1 MFVKPVVPAIITRSF
16 VDILKERLS
25 PSRVAMSAK
34 TLVTGGTGFVG
45 SHLVDRLIAQGKA
58 VRCLVRQSSNLKYL
72 QHPQLEFAYGGLE
85 SSTDWDA
92 AFADVDTVYHVAG
105 VTFARR
111 AQDYFIAN
119 HQGTEAIIAAAIK
132 HRKQIKKFIHVSSL
146 AAIGPGEKDKPVD
159 ENTPPAP
166 ITPYGRSKL
175 MGEEAAM
182 TAADFFP
189 VTIVRPPAV
198 YGPRDY
204 AIYEMFKAIARGLS
218 PSIGKYDKQISLV
231 HVADLV
237 DGLLLAAENE
247 AAKGRAYFISSDE
260 IYSYK
265 ALVEILAKIFEKRV
279 RSFALPRGLAYGV
292 ATLAEIGSVITR
304 KPPVI
309 NRDKVTDLS
318 QVCWGCS
325 IERAKQELGYRQNVP
340 IEQGLRDTIQ
350 WYKTEGWL

>member
-1 MFVKPVVPAIITRSF
+1 
-16 VDILKERLS
+16 
-25 PSRVAMSAK
+25 MSGK
-34 TLVTGGTGFVG
+34 ILVTGGTGFVG
-45 SHLVDRLIAQGKA
+45 SHLVDRLIKQGKS
-58 VRCLVRQSSNLKYL
+58 VRCLVRRSSNLKYL
-72 QHPQLEFAYGGLE
+72 KDPQIEFVYGGLDDA
-85 SSTDWDA
+85 TDWDE
-92 AFADVDTVYHVAG
+92 AFADVDMVYHIAG

-119 HQGTEAIIAAAIK
+119 HQGTETIIAAAIK
-132 HRKQIKKFIHVSSL
+132 HRSQIKKFIHISSL
-146 AAIGPGEKDKPVD
+146 AAVGPGEKDKPVD
-159 ENTPPAP
+159 ENTLPAP

-204 AIYEMFKAIARGLS
+204 ALYELFKSIAKGLS
-218 PSIGKYDKQISLV
+218 PSIGNYDKQISLV

-237 DGLLLAAENE
+237 DGMLLAAEKD
-247 AAKGRAYFISSDE
+247 ASKGRTYFISSDE

-265 ALVEILAKIFEKRV
+265 ALIETLAAIFDRRV
-279 RSFALPRGLAYGV
+279 RSFAIPRPLAYGV
-292 ATLAEIGSVITR
+292 AAIAEIGAAITR
-304 KPPVI
+304 KLPVI

-325 IERAKQELGYRQNVP
+325 IERAKHELGYKQSVP
-340 IEQGLRDTIQ
+340 IAEGLRETIN
-350 WYKTEGWL
+350 WYKNEGWL